1 MNRTFA
7 VAVAA
12 VALVTAP
19 AVSAQT
25 PMRILVSND
34 DGVRSEG
41 IAALVEAL
49 RPLGE
54 VVVSAPAENN
64 SGGSQAV
71 TLFSKPL
78 EVETLDPAGASA
90 RYAVRGTPADS
101 VIFGLL
107 GPGKEKPFDLVVS
120 GINKGENVGDA
131 VPVSGT
137 VGAARQAAMM
147 GVPAIAV
154 SQQFSRD
161 GKYDFA
167 LAARYAAQIAAKIH
181 ALGDKAPRLVSI
193 NVPTAPKGVR
203 FIQAGGSAFGMNALR
218 KLPGGDNPAV
228 ARYGVDFAP
237 STSPTGDGDAAALA
251 AGWVTVTALSLDP
264 NDRAATRRLC
274 GLVRRGVARSEDK
287 PLPAPVCPR

>member
-1 MNRTFA
+1 MTRPFA
-7 VAVAA
+7 IS
-12 VALVTAP
+12 VALATLAATP
-19 AVSAQT
+19 AAGQA

-64 SGGSQAV
+64 SGGSQSV

-78 EVETLDPAGASA
+78 EVETLDSAGATA

-154 SQQFSRD
+154 SQQFTRD

-181 ALGDKAPRLVSI
+181 ALGDRAPRLVSI
-193 NVPTAPKGVR
+193 NVPTNPKGVR
-203 FIQAGGSAFGMNALR
+203 FIEAGGSAFGMNALR

-237 STSPTGDGDAAALA
+237 SASPSGNGDAAALA

-264 NDRAATRRLC
+264 NDRATTRRLC
-274 GLVRRGVARSEDK
+274 GQMRRAPSAVADK
-287 PLPAPVCPR
+287 ALRALVCPR